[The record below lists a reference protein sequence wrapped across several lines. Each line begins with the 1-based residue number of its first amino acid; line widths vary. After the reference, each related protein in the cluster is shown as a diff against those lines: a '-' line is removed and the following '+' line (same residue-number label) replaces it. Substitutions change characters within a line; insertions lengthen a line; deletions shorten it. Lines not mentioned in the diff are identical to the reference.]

1 MPSASVVSMAL
12 HPPLYQTF
20 TLRPA
25 TGLPVSW
32 SINWKRPEKGAV
44 ELLRGTGGVKAA
56 TTEASPISTVP
67 EPPTITLPC
76 APTLPSVAAGK
87 PLMNT
92 VEATAEAI
100 GLPQA
105 ETSVC
110 LAAGNPSNR
119 TFGEP
124 TTMGLVP
131 WPGSG
136 QAVGSVTRAAGFPLI
151 LQILA

>member
-1 MPSASVVSMAL
+1 MPSASVVSKAL
-12 HPPLYQTF
+12 HPPLDQTL

-25 TGLPVSW
+25 AGLPVSW
-32 SINWKRPEKGAV
+32 SINWKRPEKGDAI
-44 ELLRGTGGVKAA
+44 LFSGTGGVKAA

-67 EPPTITLPC
+67 EPPMITLPC

-105 ETSVC
+105 EASLC
-110 LAAGNPSNR
+110 LAAGKPSNR
-119 TFGEP
+119 TLGEP
-124 TTMGLVP
+124 ATMGLVP

-136 QAVGSVTRAAGFPLI
+136 QAVGSVTRAA
-151 LQILA
+151 